1 MTDTTTD
8 TKTNGKAHGQ
18 ADTTAYT
25 AAEMGPFCQSCGMPL
40 HRPEDFGTSAE
51 GFRVNDYCS
60 FCFGDGVFTEP
71 SLTMRQM
78 MEKCVP
84 AMAEAGM
91 PEVQARGLMEAI
103 MPKLKRWRG
112 PSTAP

>member
-1 MTDTTTD
+1 M
-8 TKTNGKAHGQ
+8 
-18 ADTTAYT
+18 
-25 AAEMGPFCQSCGMPL
+25 
-40 HRPEDFGTSAE
+40 
-51 GFRVNDYCS
+51 
-60 FCFGDGVFTEP
+60 FTEP

-84 AMAEAGM
+84 FMAEAGI

>member
-1 MTDTTTD
+1 MSAPTTD
-8 TKTNGKAHGQ
+8 AKTNGKANGK

-40 HRPEDFGTSAE
+40 HKPEDFGTSAE
-51 GFRVNDYCS
+51 GFRVNDYCA

-84 AMAEAGM
+84 FMAEAGI